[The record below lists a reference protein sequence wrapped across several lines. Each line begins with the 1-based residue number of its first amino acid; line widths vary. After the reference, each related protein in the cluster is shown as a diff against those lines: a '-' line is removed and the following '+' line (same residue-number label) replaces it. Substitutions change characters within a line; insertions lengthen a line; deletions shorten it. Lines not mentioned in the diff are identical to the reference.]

1 MVDLFL
7 DIETVPDMEA
17 AEYLEATERIRRG
30 DLGPDSEDGHLY
42 WKCTRGALK
51 YAEGRVILIT
61 YQVNDAPVRRLK
73 EWESGERAILAKFY
87 TLLQDLQ
94 RHRGEDPLRIIGH
107 NVLGFDIFFLYNRM
121 RMHRLDDETWLHQW
135 VVNGPVAMDL
145 LQMHLP
151 ANGMSARGLKHDV
164 LAHAYGLPVKGN
176 QGGDETERY
185 FRGDYSHIIEY
196 SEREFVYPQMFR
208 KIIDGGMVSAE
219 TLAESIRWYES
230 RVSSGIGQHSP

>member
-51 YAEGRVILIT
+51 YTEGRIILIT

-73 EWESGERAILAKFY
+73 EWESGESAILTKFY

-94 RHRGEDPLRIIGH
+94 RHRGEDPLRH
-107 NVLGFDIFFLYNRM
+107 
-121 RMHRLDDETWLHQW
+121 HLDDETWLHQW

-151 ANGMSARGLKHDV
+151 VNGMSARGLKHDV
-164 LAHAYGLPVKGN
+164 LAHAYSLPVKES
-176 QGGDETERY
+176 QGGGETERY
-185 FRGDYSHIIEY
+185 FRGDYSHITEY
-196 SEREFVYPQMFR
+196 SEREFIYPQMFR
-208 KIIDGGMVSAE
+208 RILDGGMVSAE
-219 TLAESIRWYES
+219 TLAESIRWHES
-230 RVSSGIGQHSP
+230 RVSSGAGQHSP